1 MSLLSALLGFVLR
14 KLGVVLALVVSLF
27 LGWLLLQFL
36 VPAVREAVTDRERL
50 EQVALE
56 RAALEQDLARL
67 RRTAAEEQG
76 LALASLDRRID
87 AELARARRGASD
99 TRDRIADLRAD
110 RDEECG
116 LLGTLGDLVLP
127 GSPCE
132 SARKA
137 VAQAEAALESLEEGI
152 AEAEEQAAVLGDPD
166 LTTSQKLERL
176 GGAENASLERE
187 IATTESQ
194 LARSKAEEA
203 SLEETR
209 SSGLG
214 WVVDQWLRSWRWLA
228 AIAVLVLVLP
238 VILRTVAY
246 FVLMPLLRRTT
257 SPIRL
262 APEVDDGEAEI
273 RCASA
278 VRTLTVDL
286 ADGEVLS
293 ARSEY
298 VRPVQGRVRSRLL
311 YDWSSPFISYAA
323 GLAFL
328 SRVTGDGG
336 VTSATLASPENPDAY
351 LMRIDFSDH
360 PGLVMRPRHVV
371 GVLGAPEVR
380 TRWRWG
386 LQALATGQVRYV
398 MFAGAGGLIVHGS
411 GDVVATDPRGRST
424 RMEQHL
430 VMGFDSR
437 LTMGVHRTEVFWPYL
452 RGRTP
457 LVDDEFDGVA
467 PLFWQKSAVEGPRNP
482 LARTFDALFSG
493 LGKLLG
499 F

>member
-1 MSLLSALLGFVLR
+1 MSLVSAVLGFLLR

-50 EQVALE
+50 EQVVEE
-56 RAALEQDLARL
+56 RAALERDLARL
-67 RRTAAEEQG
+67 RSTAAEEQS

-87 AELARARRGASD
+87 AEIARARRGVAD

-132 SARKA
+132 TARKA
-137 VAQAEAALESLEEGI
+137 VAEAEAALESLEDGI
-152 AEAEEQAAVLGDPD
+152 AEAQEEAAVLSDPD
-166 LTTSQKLERL
+166 LTTAQKLERL

-187 IATTESQ
+187 IAATESQ
-194 LARSKAEEA
+194 LARTSAEQE
-203 SLEETR
+203 SLEQTR

-214 WVVDQWLRSWRWLA
+214 WLVDQWLRSWRWLA
-228 AIAVLVLVLP
+228 AIAVVVLLLP
-238 VILRTVAY
+238 AVLRTLAY
-246 FVLMPLLRRTT
+246 FVLMPLVRR
-257 SPIRL
+257 SAAPIRL
-262 APEVDDGEAEI
+262 ADSADEEGAEVHA
-273 RCASA
+273 ASA

-311 YDWSSPFISYAA
+311 YDPSAPFISYAA

-336 VTSATLASPENPDAY
+336 VTSATLASPEDPDAY
-351 LMRIDFSDH
+351 LLRIDFADH

-371 GVLGAPEVR
+371 GVIGAPEVR

-386 LQALATGQVRYV
+386 IAALATGQVRYV
-398 MFAGAGGLIVHGS
+398 MFAGSGGLIVQGS
-411 GDVVATDPRGRST
+411 GDVVATDPRGRAM

-437 LTMGVHRTEVFWPYL
+437 LALGVHRTEVFWPYL

-467 PLFWQKSAVEGPRNP
+467 PLFWQKSTVDGPSNP

>member
-1 MSLLSALLGFVLR
+1 MSLLSALLGFALR

-27 LGWLLLQFL
+27 LGWLLIQFL

-50 EQVALE
+50 ERVVEE

-67 RRTAAEEQG
+67 RRTAAQEQG
-76 LALASLDRRID
+76 LALQSLDRRISG
-87 AELARARRGASD
+87 EIARAQRGVTDA
-99 TRDRIADLRAD
+99 RDRLTDLRED
-110 RDEECG
+110 RDDECG

-132 SARKA
+132 TARKA
-137 VAQAEAALESLEEGI
+137 VAQAEEALESLEDGI
-152 AEAEEQAAVLGDPD
+152 AEAREEAAVLDDPD
-166 LTTSQKLERL
+166 LTTAQKLERL

-187 IATTESQ
+187 IASTESE
-194 LARSKAEEA
+194 LARTEAEQT
-203 SLEETR
+203 SLEQTR

-228 AIAVLVLVLP
+228 AIAVLVLLLP
-238 VILRTVAY
+238 AVLRTLAY
-246 FVLMPLLRRTT
+246 FVLMPLVRRTT
-257 SPIRL
+257 APIRL
-262 APEVDDGEAEI
+262 APEADGESTEVRAT
-273 RCASA
+273 SA
-278 VRTLTVDL
+278 VRTLRIDL

-293 ARSEY
+293 ARSEF
-298 VRPVQGRVRSRLL
+298 VRPVQGKVRSRLL
-311 YDWSSPFISYAA
+311 YAPSAPFISYAA
-323 GLAFL
+323 GLAVL

-336 VTSATLASPENPDAY
+336 VTSATLAAPEDPDAY
-351 LMRIDFSDH
+351 LMRIDFEDH

-371 GVLGAPEVR
+371 GVIGAPQIR

-398 MFAGAGGLIVHGS
+398 MFAGAGGLIVQGG
-411 GDVVATDPRGRST
+411 GDVAQENPRGGST
-424 RMEQHL
+424 RIEQHL

-452 RGRTP
+452 LGRTP

-467 PLFWQKSAVEGPRNP
+467 PLFWQKSAVEGPSNP
-482 LARTFDALFSG
+482 LVRAFNAFFSG